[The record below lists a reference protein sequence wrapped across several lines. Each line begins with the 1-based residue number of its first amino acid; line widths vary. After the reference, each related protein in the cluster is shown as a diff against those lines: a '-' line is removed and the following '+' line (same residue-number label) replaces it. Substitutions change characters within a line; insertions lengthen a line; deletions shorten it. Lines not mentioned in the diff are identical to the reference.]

1 MQRTSLQT
9 AFHRLPRMVPLRQCY
24 PFYIYIFLVIDMR
37 VRGSGQRPNDRRGGR
52 KKPAVEKGPKTEGG
66 GELMTGVDT
75 ENNIPPGT
83 AADKLQDQAPGC
95 DKMVEGGPGH
105 I

>member
-1 MQRTSLQT
+1 MTGG
-9 AFHRLPRMVPLRQCY
+9 AAEKNLPL
-24 PFYIYIFLVIDMR
+24 
-37 VRGSGQRPNDRRGGR
+37 
-52 KKPAVEKGPKTEGG
+52 KKDPKQKGG

-75 ENNIPPGT
+75 EHNIPPGT